1 MTDKDRGTYSPPT
14 EDNLSY
20 EARRPAQRD
29 QAPITLIISGIFL
42 VVLLIV
48 VLIFYN
54 SGLNKGAGN
63 APEVGD
69 PVGETKERVEDAKPL
84 SEQELLDSG
93 IDTGTATFA
102 PSAEAPARDAASMT
116 ANEAPPP
123 AAPIQGP
130 LPSQADNAAITSG
143 QLKPPVQAVTPQATP
158 ATTAAPATTPAAP
171 KPAPTPVATKPA
183 TGGSVVQIGAF
194 DSQDVANREYASV
207 ASSYGLFV
215 GGTSKRI
222 EKVETAKGTFY
233 RTSFA
238 GFATPEKARSFCAA
252 LKDAGRDCI
261 VK

>member
-63 APEVGD
+63 APDVGD
-69 PVGETKERVEDAKPL
+69 PVGDTKERVEDAKPL
-84 SEQELLDSG
+84 SEQDLLDSG
-93 IDTGTATFA
+93 VDNGTATFA
-102 PSAEAPARDAASMT
+102 PSAEAPARDAASMA

-130 LPSQADNAAITSG
+130 LPSQADNSAIISG
-143 QLKPPVQAVTPQATP
+143 QLKPPVQAVTPPATP
-158 ATTAAPATTPAAP
+158 AATPAPASAAP
-171 KPAPTPVATKPA
+171 KPAAA
-183 TGGSVVQIGAF
+183 SGAVVQIGAF
-194 DSQDVANREYASV
+194 DSQETANREYASV

-222 EKVETAKGTFY
+222 EKVEPAKGTFY

-238 GFATPEKARSFCAA
+238 GFASAEKARSFCSA
-252 LKDAGRDCI
+252 LKAAGRDCI

>member
-63 APEVGD
+63 APEVGES
-69 PVGETKERVEDAKPL
+69 VGEYKERVDEAKPL
-84 SEQELLDSG
+84 SEQEFESG
-93 IDTGTATFA
+93 NDTGTATFA
-102 PSAEAPARDAASMT
+102 TSTEAPARDASMAAT
-116 ANEAPPP
+116 EAPPP

-130 LPSQADNAAITSG
+130 LPSQTDNVAITGG
-143 QLKPPVQAVTPQATP
+143 QLKPPVQVVTPQATP
-158 ATTAAPATTPAAP
+158 AATPAPTAP
-171 KPAPTPVATKPA
+171 KPVAA
-183 TGGSVVQIGAF
+183 GAMVQIGAF
-194 DSQDVANREYASV
+194 DSQEKANREYASV

-238 GFATPEKARSFCAA
+238 GFASSEKARSFCAA

>member
-54 SGLNKGAGN
+54 SGLNKGAGK

-69 PVGETKERVEDAKPL
+69 PVGDTKERVEDAKPL
-84 SEQELLDSG
+84 SEQEFDAG
-93 IDTGTATFA
+93 QDTGIATFA
-102 PSAEAPARDAASMT
+102 PSAEAPARDAASMAAT
-116 ANEAPPP
+116 EAPPP

-130 LPSQADNAAITSG
+130 LPSQADNAAITNG
-143 QLKPPVQAVTPQATP
+143 QLKPPVQAVTPPATP
-158 ATTAAPATTPAAP
+158 ASATAPAAAKPAA
-171 KPAPTPVATKPA
+171 AGA
-183 TGGSVVQIGAF
+183 VVQIGAF
-194 DSQDVANREYASV
+194 DSQETANREYASV

-215 GGTSKRI
+215 GGTSKRV
-222 EKVETAKGTFY
+222 EKVETPKGTFY

-238 GFATPEKARSFCAA
+238 GFATAEKARSFCAA
-252 LKDAGRDCI
+252 LKAAGRDCI

>member
-29 QAPITLIISGIFL
+29 QAPITLIVSGIIL

-54 SGLNKGAGN
+54 SGLNQGAGN
-63 APEVGD
+63 APEIGD
-69 PVGETKERVEDAKPL
+69 PVGDTKERIEDAKPL
-84 SEQELLDSG
+84 SEQEFDAG
-93 IDTGTATFA
+93 QDTGIATFA
-102 PSAEAPARDAASMT
+102 PSAEAPARDAASMA

-123 AAPIQGP
+123 VAPIQGP
-130 LPSQADNAAITSG
+130 LPSQADNAAIPNG
-143 QLKPPVQAVTPQATP
+143 QLKPPVQAVTPPATP
-158 ATTAAPATTPAAP
+158 ASVTAPA
-171 KPAPTPVATKPA
+171 ATKPA
-183 TGGSVVQIGAF
+183 AAGSVVQIGAF
-194 DSQDVANREYASV
+194 DSQETANREYASV

-215 GGTSKRI
+215 GGTSKRV
-222 EKVETAKGTFY
+222 EKVETPKGTFY

-238 GFATPEKARSFCAA
+238 GFASAEKARSFCSA
-252 LKDAGRDCI
+252 LKAAGRDCI